1 MIFSPLFK
9 GWILLH
15 CGNIFQIMEKIKIPR
30 SFKAYLPLIGLFL
43 LLVFI
48 MPRSPKFNYDYGKGS
63 PWMHET
69 LIAQFDFPVLKT
81 ESQLL
86 EEREKVG
93 SEIVPYYRQDNKAS
107 VRSHAALSALD
118 LGDHDFLK
126 PGLEDALAFI
136 YSKGILAPYA
146 GQDAEEIKD
155 NTSGV
160 IYVQKDRRA
169 VKVPFSEIFTLED
182 AAEYLYS
189 ELIKAFPEVNVDSVY
204 AASSPSSLLIPDLVF
219 DQQTTDLLHEE
230 KVNYVSVT
238 QGVVRSGQVIV
249 SNGEIVTAEIEQ
261 LLDSYKAEYDKSVGY
276 GSSRAFMWIGN
287 ILIAFFIVLV
297 LFLAICYCNFR
308 IFDKYNKYLYLL
320 MIFAIAALASSI
332 VAKTDPALFYMM
344 PFTLISLYL
353 LAFFSRRMVFSVY
366 FISLLPMLVFAPN
379 GMELFMMYLVA
390 GCVCIFVFG
399 FFNRGWLQFVT
410 AFIVFCVMTVVWGA
424 FSLVDGVDGLRD
436 YHTVLDLG
444 LGALLS
450 VAGYPLIYLFEKV
463 FKLVSNTKLTELC
476 DTNNELLRT
485 LADKAPGTF
494 QHCLQVMNLAD
505 AAARS
510 IDANVLLVRA
520 GALYHDIGKIANPQC
535 FTENETSGIRYHA
548 GLAPKES
555 AQEIIR
561 HVSDGLAMAEKNG
574 LPEIIKE
581 FISSHHGT
589 TSTGYFLTQY
599 LNDGGDPDDVA
610 EFYYD
615 GIKPSTKEQVI
626 LMICD
631 AVEAASRSLKDYSQQ
646 SISSLV
652 DRIVDGKAGEGQLSD
667 ADISL
672 REISR
677 LKEVIKSYLMQMYH
691 SRVSYPKRKEKVGK

>member
-1 MIFSPLFK
+1 MR
-9 GWILLH
+9 
-15 CGNIFQIMEKIKIPR
+15 KINIPR
-30 SFKAYLPLIGLFL
+30 TFRAYLPLIGLFL

-48 MPRSPKFNYDYGKGS
+48 MPRSPKFNYDYEKGS

-69 LIAQFDFPVLKT
+69 LLAQFDFPVLKT
-81 ESQLL
+81 EAQLL
-86 EEREKVG
+86 EERDKAG
-93 SEIVPYYRQDNKAS
+93 SDIVPYYRHDAK
-107 VRSHAALSALD
+107 ALSQSRLALASLD
-118 LGDHDFLK
+118 MDGYSFLK
-126 PGLEDALAFI
+126 PVLEDNLAYV
-136 YSKGILAPYA
+136 YSKGILAPSA
-146 GQDAEEIKD
+146 GQNAEELKD
-155 NTSGV
+155 NPASL
-160 IYVQKDRRA
+160 IFLQKDRRA
-169 VKVPFSEIFTLED
+169 MKVPVSEVFTIED
-182 AAEYLYS
+182 AEAYLYDG
-189 ELIKAFPEVNVDSVY
+189 LLKAYPEIDADSLYLALPLNTVI
-204 AASSPSSLLIPDLVF
+204 IPDLIF
-219 DQQTTDLLHEE
+219 DQQTTDLVHEE
-230 KVNYVSVT
+230 KVNFVSAT
-238 QGVVRSGQVIV
+238 QGVIRTGQVIV
-249 SNGEIVTAEIEQ
+249 SEGEIVTAEIEQ

-276 GSSRAFMWIGN
+276 GSSEVFMWIGN

-308 IFDKYNKYLYLL
+308 IFDEFNKYLYLL
-320 MIFAIAALASSI
+320 MIFGIAALATSI

-366 FISLLPMLVFAPN
+366 FISLLPMLIFAPN
-379 GMELFMMYLVA
+379 GVELFMVYLVA

-410 AFIVFCVMTVVWGA
+410 ALIVFAVMAVVWGA
-424 FSLVDGVDGLRD
+424 FRLVDGVDGLKD
-436 YHTVLDLG
+436 YRTILDLG
-444 LGALLS
+444 LAALLA
-450 VAGYPLIYLFEKV
+450 VAGYPLIYLFEKI

-476 DTNNELLRT
+476 DTNNTLLRT

-520 GALYHDIGKIANPQC
+520 GALYHDIGKTANPQC

-548 GLAPKES
+548 GLSPKES

-561 HVSDGLAMAEKNG
+561 HVSDGLTIAEKHG
-574 LPEIIKE
+574 LPGIIKE
-581 FISSHHGT
+581 FIVSHHGT

-615 GIKPSTKEQVI
+615 GVKPVTKEQVV

-646 SISSLV
+646 NISSLV
-652 DRIVDGKAGEGQLSD
+652 DRIVDGKVREDQLSD
-667 ADISL
+667 ADISI
-672 REISR
+672 RDINR
-677 LKEVIKSYLMQMYH
+677 MKEVIKSYLMQMYH
-691 SRVSYPKRKEKVGK
+691 SRVSYPKRKENAKK

>member
-1 MIFSPLFK
+1 MR
-9 GWILLH
+9 
-15 CGNIFQIMEKIKIPR
+15 KINIPR
-30 SFKAYLPLIGLFL
+30 TFRAYLPLIGLFL

-48 MPRSPKFNYDYGKGS
+48 MPRSPKFNYDYVKGS

-69 LIAQFDFPVLKT
+69 LLAQFDFPVLKT
-81 ESQLL
+81 EAQLL
-86 EEREKVG
+86 EERDKAG
-93 SEIVPYYRQDNKAS
+93 SDIVPYYRHDAK
-107 VRSHAALSALD
+107 ALSRSRLALASLD
-118 LGDHDFLK
+118 MDGYSFLK
-126 PGLEDALAFI
+126 PVLEDNLAYV
-136 YSKGILAPYA
+136 YSKGILAPSA
-146 GQDAEEIKD
+146 GQNTEELKD
-155 NTSGV
+155 NPASL
-160 IYVQKDRRA
+160 IFLQKDRRA
-169 VKVPFSEIFTLED
+169 MKVPVSEVFTIED
-182 AAEYLYS
+182 AETYLYDG
-189 ELIKAFPEVNVDSVY
+189 LLKAYPEIDADSLYLALPLNTVI
-204 AASSPSSLLIPDLVF
+204 IPDLIF
-219 DQQTTDLLHEE
+219 DQQTTDLVHEE
-230 KVNYVSVT
+230 KVNFVSAT
-238 QGVVRSGQVIV
+238 QGVIRTGQVIV
-249 SNGEIVTAEIEQ
+249 SEGEIVTAEIEQ

-276 GSSRAFMWIGN
+276 GSSEVFMWIGN

-308 IFDKYNKYLYLL
+308 IFDEFNKYLYLL
-320 MIFAIAALASSI
+320 MVFGIAALASSI

-366 FISLLPMLVFAPN
+366 FISLLPMLIFAPN
-379 GMELFMMYLVA
+379 GVELFMVYLVA

-410 AFIVFCVMTVVWGA
+410 ALIVFAVMAVVWGA
-424 FSLVDGVDGLRD
+424 FRLVDGVDGLKD
-436 YHTVLDLG
+436 YRTILDLG
-444 LGALLS
+444 LAALLA
-450 VAGYPLIYLFEKV
+450 VAGYPLIYLFEKI

-476 DTNNELLRT
+476 DTNNTLLRT

-520 GALYHDIGKIANPQC
+520 GALYHDIGKTANPQC

-548 GLAPKES
+548 GLSPKES

-561 HVSDGLAMAEKNG
+561 HVSDGLAIAEKHG
-574 LPEIIKE
+574 LPGIIKE
-581 FISSHHGT
+581 FIVSHHGT

-615 GIKPSTKEQVI
+615 GVKPVTKEQVV

-646 SISSLV
+646 NISSLV
-652 DRIVDGKAGEGQLSD
+652 DRIVDGKVREDQLSD
-667 ADISL
+667 ADISI
-672 REISR
+672 RDINR
-677 LKEVIKSYLMQMYH
+677 MKEVIKSYLMQMYH
-691 SRVSYPKRKEKVGK
+691 SRVSYPKRKENAKK

>member
-1 MIFSPLFK
+1 MR
-9 GWILLH
+9 
-15 CGNIFQIMEKIKIPR
+15 KINIPR
-30 SFKAYLPLIGLFL
+30 TFRAYLPLIGLFL

-48 MPRSPKFNYDYGKGS
+48 MPRSPKFNYDYVKGS

-69 LIAQFDFPVLKT
+69 LLAQFDFPVLKT
-81 ESQLL
+81 EAQLL
-86 EEREKVG
+86 EERDKAG
-93 SEIVPYYRQDNKAS
+93 SDIVPYYRHDAK
-107 VRSHAALSALD
+107 ALSQSRLALASLD
-118 LGDHDFLK
+118 MDGYSFLK
-126 PGLEDALAFI
+126 PVLEDNLAYV
-136 YSKGILAPYA
+136 YSKGILAPSA
-146 GQDAEEIKD
+146 GQNTEELKD
-155 NTSGV
+155 NPASL
-160 IYVQKDRRA
+160 IFLQKDRRA
-169 VKVPFSEIFTLED
+169 MKVPVSEVFTIED
-182 AAEYLYS
+182 AEAYLYDG
-189 ELIKAFPEVNVDSVY
+189 LLKAYPEIDADSLYLALPLNTVI
-204 AASSPSSLLIPDLVF
+204 IPDLIF
-219 DQQTTDLLHEE
+219 DQQTTDLVHEE
-230 KVNYVSVT
+230 KVNFVSAT
-238 QGVVRSGQVIV
+238 QGVIRTGQVIV
-249 SNGEIVTAEIEQ
+249 SEGEIVTAEIEQ

-276 GSSRAFMWIGN
+276 GSSEVFMWIGN

-308 IFDKYNKYLYLL
+308 IFDEFNKYLYLL
-320 MIFAIAALASSI
+320 MVFGIAALASSI

-366 FISLLPMLVFAPN
+366 FISLLPMLIFAPN
-379 GMELFMMYLVA
+379 GVELFMVYLVA

-410 AFIVFCVMTVVWGA
+410 ALIVFAVMAVVWGA
-424 FSLVDGVDGLRD
+424 FRLVDGVDGLKD
-436 YHTVLDLG
+436 YRTILDLG
-444 LGALLS
+444 LAALLA
-450 VAGYPLIYLFEKV
+450 VAGYPLIYLFEKI

-476 DTNNELLRT
+476 DTNNTLLRT

-520 GALYHDIGKIANPQC
+520 GALYHDIGKTANPQC

-548 GLAPKES
+548 GLSPKES

-561 HVSDGLAMAEKNG
+561 HVSDGLAIAEKHG
-574 LPEIIKE
+574 LPGIIKE
-581 FISSHHGT
+581 FIVSHHGT

-599 LNDGGDPDDVA
+599 LNDGGDPEDVA

-615 GIKPSTKEQVI
+615 GVKPVTKEQVV

-646 SISSLV
+646 NISSLV
-652 DRIVDGKAGEGQLSD
+652 DRIVDGKVREDQLSD
-667 ADISL
+667 ADISI
-672 REISR
+672 RDINR
-677 LKEVIKSYLMQMYH
+677 MKEVIKSYLMQMYH
-691 SRVSYPKRKEKVGK
+691 SRVSYPKRKENANK